1 MIKLEEKISD
11 PKKLD
16 WEYFWRKEHRKRDE
30 KEKDWDKIAIK
41 FGKWIEND
49 DYAEKLINKLI
60 IEQSDTI
67 LDLGCGEGTISIPL
81 AKKSSKLTAID
92 LSERMLEQIIEKA
105 NKEGLNNINTKKM
118 DLRDINLNNVG
129 PHDVVI
135 ASRSVNSI
143 FSIKDFLKNLNE
155 IANKYVYLTIF
166 GAENKKYEKV
176 VAELLNK
183 DYKTYPHYSYIF
195 NLLVNIGISPNA
207 ENLYCESSIE
217 YENMEDA
224 LKRIAWRL
232 GGLNFEENKIL
243 KKHLE
248 EILVLNQRGKLENP
262 FEKAEWVLIWWKKE
276 GN

>member
-60 IEQSDTI
+60 IEKSDTI